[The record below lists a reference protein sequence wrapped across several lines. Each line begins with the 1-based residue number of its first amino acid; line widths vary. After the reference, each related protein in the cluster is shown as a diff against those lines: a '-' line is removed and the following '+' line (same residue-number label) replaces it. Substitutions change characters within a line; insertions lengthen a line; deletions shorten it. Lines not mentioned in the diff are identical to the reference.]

1 MLRRMHRR
9 AMAVSLLALAV
20 LPFGGCSS
28 GTETGN
34 PSFQAELSYAAYSSA
49 PLAVAVRNSGAEV
62 TVDSAWLDLDRV
74 ALFRAGTCDQAEPSG
89 ESVPAL
95 GIGDHAAGK
104 HNATLFAS
112 AAGAYCGLELPF
124 VLVPPGSTVGDQP
137 RSLEQHSIMLSG
149 TLGDGTPFSLLSAA
163 TPRLHLL
170 ADSGDFE
177 ISEERPQTLIAFD
190 VAAWFANL
198 DWGSATP
205 QGGAISISADQN
217 TGLLAQFEANLAS
230 GVALYRDSDGDGK
243 LDATPERLAH

>member
-1 MLRRMHRR
+1 MLHRMHRPFT
-9 AMAVSLLALAV
+9 AVSLLALAV
-20 LPFGGCSS
+20 LPFSGCSS

-34 PSFQAELSYAAYSSA
+34 PSFEAELSYAAYSSA
-49 PLAVAVRNSGAEV
+49 PLVVGVRESGTTV
-62 TVDSAWLDLDRV
+62 TVASAWLDLDRV
-74 ALFRAGTCDQAEPSG
+74 SLFRAGTCGQAEPSG

-95 GIGDHAAGK
+95 GVGDHASGK

-149 TLGDGTPFSLLSAA
+149 MLGDGTPFTLLSTA

-177 ISEERPQTLIAFD
+177 ISKEQSQALIAFD
-190 VAAWFANL
+190 VAAWLADL
-198 DWGSATP
+198 DWASATR
-205 QGGAISISADQN
+205 QAGAILVSAEEN
-217 TGLLAQFEANLAS
+217 SNLLAQFESNLSA
-230 GVALYRDSDGDGK
+230 GVALYRDRDGDGK